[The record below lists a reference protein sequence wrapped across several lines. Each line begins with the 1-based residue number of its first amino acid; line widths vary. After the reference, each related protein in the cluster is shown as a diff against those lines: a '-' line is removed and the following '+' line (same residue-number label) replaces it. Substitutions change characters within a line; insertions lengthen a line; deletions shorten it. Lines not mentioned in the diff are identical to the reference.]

1 MFLFLLTLRAG
12 NPSRCVLSGPTDTAR
27 VFRGL
32 AVNLGCILE
41 SRMIEADVQLVADEF
56 DLSLTRF
63 DQSVPLELLT
73 QPQTPSVVVS
83 DLRSD
88 NSVGLLAQE
97 SLFAQ
102 KRPHCFLFH
111 AVSADPEPIARAF
124 RLGAID
130 VVVRP
135 NREQLRQAIQF
146 SLDCY
151 QFRARRLRE
160 IDTAREIL
168 SGFSQRQS
176 EILPK
181 LIEGSTSRQIGE
193 VLSIAENT
201 VARHRKLIHERTR
214 THGLAQL
221 IRFYTDATT
230 TVESIFAY
238 RPACP
243 TR

>member
-1 MFLFLLTLRAG
+1 M
-12 NPSRCVLSGPTDTAR
+12 
-27 VFRGL
+27 
-32 AVNLGCILE
+32 NLGCVLE
-41 SRMIEADVQLVADEF
+41 SRMLEADVQLVADEL

-63 DQSVPLELLT
+63 DHHTPLDLLT
-73 QPQTPSVVVS
+73 QAHTPSIIIS
-83 DLRSD
+83 DLKAEESI
-88 NSVGLLAQE
+88 GLHAQQTLY
-97 SLFAQ
+97 SQ
-102 KRPHCFLFH
+102 VRPNCFVFH
-111 AVSADPEPIARAF
+111 AIDADPEPIARAF

-130 VVVRP
+130 VLVRP
-135 NREQLRQAIQF
+135 NRKQLRQTIQSAIECF
-146 SLDCY
+146 
-151 QFRARRLRE
+151 QFRKQRLSD
-160 IDTAREIL
+160 IDAAREIL
-168 SGFSQRQS
+168 SGFSRRQS

-181 LIEGSTSRQIGE
+181 LVEGSTSRQIGE

-238 RPACP
+238 RPECP